1 MSLENKPNDPFV
13 HLHLHTVYSL
23 LDGAIRI
30 NELMA
35 KVKELGM
42 SAVAMTDHGNMFGA
56 IEFYKEAKAQ
66 GIKPII
72 GCEVYVAPG
81 SRFEKKTIE
90 RLKDG
95 NNYHLILLA
104 KNKIGYKNLMN
115 LTSRAYIEG
124 FYRKPRI
131 DYELLAQHSEGL
143 IATSACLAGE
153 VNRKLI
159 GGGGYDEAKELA
171 IHLDN
176 IMGRGNFYLEIQN
189 HGIEEQAIAARGAI
203 KIHEET
209 GIPLVLT
216 NDAHFLNR
224 EDQKAQEM
232 MLRIQLQK
240 TMDDDLEF
248 SFTDEFY
255 VKSGD
260 EMRTLF
266 PEHPS
271 AAENTR
277 VIADMVDLELS
288 FGKPLLPEFE
298 TPHGETLAEYL
309 DLLSWQGLKE
319 YFEGQEIPQVYDERL
334 KHELG
339 VIHSMGFDGYFLIV
353 ADFIRYARSQDIP
366 VGPGRGS
373 AAGSL
378 VAFCLEITKVDPL
391 QYDLLF
397 ERFLNPSRNEMP
409 DIDIDFCRDGREKV
423 IQHVIEKYGAEH
435 VSQIITFNTLSAKA
449 VIKDVGRVMAF
460 DFAEMNSL
468 SKHIPD
474 IPGISLEDALSQSK
488 EAREFFKSGEKEKE
502 LLEISLK
509 LEGNPRSAGKHAA
522 GVVIAPEP
530 LENIVPLATDTKTG
544 SVFSQYHKGP
554 LEQVGLVKM
563 DFLGL
568 KNLTTIQL
576 AVDEIFL
583 QHNAKLDIDKIPL
596 DDKKTYELL
605 QKGFTKGVFQVE
617 QSGMTKLLMRVKP
630 EKFEDIV
637 ACIALYRP
645 GPLEAGMAESY
656 INRKNGS
663 EAVSYPDHSLQDV
676 LKDTYGTVVYQ
687 EQVMLISQ
695 KIAGF
700 SMAEADTLRKAMG
713 KKKKDVMDKL
723 RQKFID
729 GAQTKNISQERSA
742 KIYDDIAK
750 FAAYGF
756 NKSHSVAY
764 ALITYQ
770 TAYLKTHYPVEF
782 MKAALDTDI
791 GNTNTLIGFIRAAK
805 DMKIEVLPPD
815 INESTEHFTIVDN
828 NKIRYGLL
836 GIKGLGSHIVSEV
849 VRARNNKKNK
859 KFSSLSDFAS
869 SPELFILNK
878 RSLEALLYAGALDS
892 FLYSRAAIYN
902 TLDDMLSFI
911 KRKKQDEET
920 GQNIL
925 FGGSENATEFQ
936 ITDTEEWNDQIKILQ
951 EKKTLGLF
959 LTAHPLDR
967 YNDMLQNS
975 NIIPIDEIDDGVSSE
990 RRINLIGVIESIA
1003 SKNTKTANFYQVV
1016 LSDQS
1021 DMTTIRVSHNLYS
1034 QDKNLFQ
1041 ENQILVVQ
1049 ARVAIFRDQ
1058 NPASV
1063 FITANKVSGTE
1074 QLEKLVSKSLHI
1086 MLDFPDQNLYQQ
1098 KVNKLKY
1105 LLVSHR
1111 GENPVYLHYRDQ
1123 DEVKAVKV
1131 HSSFFVDY
1139 TEELDKH
1146 LVDFLGNEKSYA
1158 WRIGSQVRVAGKQF
1172 SKVSHQQKQLP

>member
-1 MSLENKPNDPFV
+1 MSHDSSTHSDSFV

-30 NELMA
+30 DELMA
-35 KVKELGM
+35 KVKALGM

-81 SRFEKKTIE
+81 SRFEKKTVE
-90 RLKDG
+90 RLQDG

-104 KNKIGYKNLMN
+104 KNETGYKNLMH
-115 LTSRAYIEG
+115 LTSLAYIEG

-153 VNRKLI
+153 INRKLV
-159 GGGGYDEAKELA
+159 GGSYDDAKELA
-171 IHLDN
+171 IYLDK

-189 HGIEEQAIAARGAI
+189 HGIEEQAIAARQSI

-232 MLRIQLQK
+232 MLRIQMKK
-240 TMDDDLEF
+240 TMNDELDF
-248 SFTDEFY
+248 SFSDEFY

-260 EMRTLF
+260 EMRALF

-277 VIADMVDLELS
+277 VIADMINLELS

-298 TPHGETLAEYL
+298 TPHGETLSEYL
-309 DLLSWQGLKE
+309 DFLSWQGLKK
-319 YFEGQEIPQVYDERL
+319 YFEGQEIPQTYNQRL
-334 KHELG
+334 KYELE
-339 VIHSMGFDGYFLIV
+339 VIQSMGFDGYFLIV
-353 ADFIRYARSQDIP
+353 ADFIRYARSQNIP

-378 VAFCLEITKVDPL
+378 VAFCLEITNVDPL
-391 QYDLLF
+391 KYDLLF

-423 IQHVIEKYGAEH
+423 IQYVVDKYGAEH
-435 VSQIITFNTLSAKA
+435 VSQIITFNTLSARA
-449 VIKDVGRVMAF
+449 VIKDVGRVMGF
-460 DFAEMNSL
+460 DHGEMNSL
-468 SKHIPD
+468 TKHIPD
-474 IPGISLEDALSQSK
+474 IPGILLEDAISQSK

-530 LENIVPLATDTKTG
+530 LSNIVPLAIDSKTN

-568 KNLTTIQL
+568 KNLTTIQFAL
-576 AVDEIFL
+576 DEIYL
-583 QHNAKLDIDKIPL
+583 QRNIKIDIGKIPL
-596 DDKKTYELL
+596 DDVATYQLL
-605 QKGFTKGVFQVE
+605 QKGLTKGIFQVE

-713 KKKKDVMDKL
+713 KKKKDVMEKL

-729 GAQTKNISQERSA
+729 GALQKDISQERSA

-791 GNTNTLIGFIRAAK
+791 GTTENLIGFIRAAK
-805 DMKIEVLPPD
+805 DMKIEILPPD
-815 INESTEHFTIVDN
+815 INESNEYFTVVDK

-836 GIKGLGSHIVSEV
+836 GIKGLGSHVVTEI
-849 VRARNNKKNK
+849 VRARNNKANK
-859 KFSSLSDFAS
+859 KFNSLSDFAAS
-869 SPELFILNK
+869 AELFILNK
-878 RSLEALLYAGALDS
+878 RSLEALLFAGALDS
-892 FLYSRAAIYN
+892 FLYSRAAVYN
-902 TLDDMLSFI
+902 ALDEILSFV

-925 FGGSENATEFQ
+925 FGGSENITEFQ
-936 ITDTEEWNDQIKILQ
+936 IIETEEWNEQIKILQ

-967 YNDMLQNS
+967 YTDMLQHS
-975 NIIPIDEIDDGVSSE
+975 NIIPIDAIDDGVSSE

-1003 SKNTKTANFYQVV
+1003 SKNTKNGSFYQVV
-1016 LSDQS
+1016 ISDQT
-1021 DMTTIRVSHNLYS
+1021 DMTTIRVSHNLLT
-1034 QDKNLFQ
+1034 QDKNLFE
-1041 ENQILVVQ
+1041 ENQIIIVQ

-1058 NPASV
+1058 NPASI

-1074 QLEKLVSKSLHI
+1074 ELEKLVSKSLHI
-1086 MLDFPDQNLYQQ
+1086 MLDFQDQNMYQQ

-1139 TEELDKH
+1139 NEELDKH
-1146 LVDFLGNEKSYA
+1146 LLDFLGNEKNYA
-1158 WRIGSQVRVAGKQF
+1158 WRIGSQVQAKRGV
-1172 SKVSHQQKQLP
+1172 VS